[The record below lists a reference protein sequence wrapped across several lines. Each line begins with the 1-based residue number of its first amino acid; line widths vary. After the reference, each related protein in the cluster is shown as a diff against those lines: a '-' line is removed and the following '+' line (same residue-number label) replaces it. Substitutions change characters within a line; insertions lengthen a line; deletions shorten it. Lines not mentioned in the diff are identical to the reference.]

1 MISSK
6 WERLNVL
13 VASLSRNV
21 AKITCEETVKSPFP
35 HNAAQ

>member
-6 WERLNVL
+6 WESVNVL
-13 VASLSRNV
+13 VASLSRYV
-21 AKITCEETVKSPFP
+21 TKITCEETIKSPFP